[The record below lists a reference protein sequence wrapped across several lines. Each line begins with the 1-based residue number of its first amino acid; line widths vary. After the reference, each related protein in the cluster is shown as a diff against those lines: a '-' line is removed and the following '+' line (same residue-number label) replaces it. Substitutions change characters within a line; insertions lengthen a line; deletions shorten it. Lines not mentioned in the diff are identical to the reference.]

1 MKNLITFV
9 QVAAGQ
15 FTDHIRMTQ
24 NLVILKQRPE
34 ALVPSPQ
41 VINPYG
47 GVNQDHA
54 LPERRRRTGCRPFSV
69 PPSSARRRADCLAIN
84 ASSPNRTS
92 AVFLFQAGELGSLMK
107 KTVINV
113 QCCSHMRMIMP
124 PSYISVKI
132 HGGIVLERTRPH
144 RPEARHR

>member
-1 MKNLITFV
+1 MIGNGSFQQRFQQVKNLIAFV

-15 FTDHIRMTQ
+15 FTDHKRMTQ
-24 NLVILKQRPE
+24 DLVILKQRPE

-54 LPERRRRTGCRPFSV
+54 LPERRRRTGRRPFSV

-92 AVFLFQAGELGSLMK
+92 AVFSFRPMSL
-107 KTVINV
+107 
-113 QCCSHMRMIMP
+113 
-124 PSYISVKI
+124 
-132 HGGIVLERTRPH
+132 
-144 RPEARHR
+144 AA